1 MQWAQDYGHKQLR
14 LRADLDF
21 SRLPFASAGDF
32 HYRRRLGYSLI
43 VANSSPVEAEP
54 CRVYVNELARVLAT
68 QALLL
73 VPITDV
79 LQAQLSVYQDL
90 FHLQGEVEFDGASF
104 MLMKKI

>member
-1 MQWAQDYGHKQLR
+1 MACDVHSWGERPVSTHCIHRGRRFY
-14 LRADLDF
+14 
-21 SRLPFASAGDF
+21 
-32 HYRRRLGYSLI
+32 YRRRWGDSLI

-90 FHLQGEVEFDGASF
+90 FHLQGEAEFDGASF
-104 MLMKKI
+104 MSMKKI

>member
-1 MQWAQDYGHKQLR
+1 MILR
-14 LRADLDF
+14 
-21 SRLPFASAGDF
+21 SW
-32 HYRRRLGYSLI
+32 GYW
-43 VANSSPVEAEP
+43 SS
-54 CRVYVNELARVLAT
+54 VNELARVLAT

-104 MLMKKI
+104 MLIKKI